1 MMPKGRPVAGLGK
14 QFNTSVAPEM
24 PKNSAYSIAFSAT
37 ALDDAWRRIF
47 KNASPRSRNTIGID
61 DVSIN
66 DFRADEKSHLNRLSR
81 TLRYRNFQFSSL
93 RPHLIPKGNGKD
105 RLICVPTVRDRIVQR
120 ALLEFLST
128 RYADRLANKISYG
141 FVKSRGVKKAAEDS
155 CAMRRAHPWVFK
167 TDITSFFDSIDRE
180 RLVRATS
187 SFVRERSLYPILKQA
202 IACEVA
208 TVARSTGKRIQRLG
222 IRSGQGV
229 RQGMPLSPFF
239 SNVMLASFDR
249 EIERAGLKALRYA
262 DDLIFF
268 ADSRQEAEAIEGF
281 CRQELAKIGLTVP
294 EIGAESKSVVYSPE
308 QSAEFLGVSLV
319 PRDGVYH
326 VELTSQQIAVIRD
339 ELLKLSSVHELV
351 ARNISLPK
359 LGQILAARRNGY
371 LAAYDICRNVRQ
383 LENELANLEQ
393 KVLRKIYANGL
404 GINLARLDGTTRR
417 FLGLE

>member
-24 PKNSAYSIAFSAT
+24 PKNSAYAVALSPT

-47 KNASPRSRNTIGID
+47 KNASPRSRKTIGID
-61 DVSIN
+61 DISIN

-81 TLRYRNFQFSSL
+81 ALRYRTFQFSSL

-141 FVKSRGVKKAAEDS
+141 FVKERGVKKAAEDS

-180 RLVRATS
+180 RLARATS
-187 SFVRERSLYPILKQA
+187 AFVRERSLYPILKQA

-208 TVARSTGKRIQRLG
+208 PVARSTGKRIQRLG
-222 IRSGQGV
+222 IRSGHGV
-229 RQGMPLSPFF
+229 RQGMPLSPLF

-249 EIERAGLKALRYA
+249 EIERAGLKAVRYA

-268 ADSRQEAEAIEGF
+268 ADSRQEAEVIEGF
-281 CRQELAKIGLTVP
+281 CRRELAKIGLTVP

-359 LGQILAARRNGY
+359 LGQILASRRNGY

-383 LENELANLEQ
+383 LENELTNLEQ
-393 KVLRKIYANGL
+393 KVLRKIYASGL